1 MAKQRSRVTGSIF
14 KRGGR
19 GCWIATYTD
28 ADGRRRERSTRT
40 TDKGA
45 AERILSKLVADAALR
60 RDGVIDARQDRF
72 IAESRKPLAQ
82 HIAEYLDH
90 CRHAGHAAKAIDNK
104 QRHLGRLV
112 ESLGDGRMAVL
123 TADALERYLR
133 RLRDEGQSARTWTL
147 GRQVS
152 VAFAS
157 WCVKQGRLESNP
169 LSVVPKLNEQRD
181 RRRVR
186 RPLTDAELARLIDVA
201 RERGHEAWYLTCA
214 FAGLRKG
221 DLQRLTWADVDFTN
235 ATLTVRE
242 AKAKR
247 VDTLPM
253 DLQLVDALR
262 RRLAERP
269 AVGSAR
275 VFPETATD
283 LTRRKDFERAGI
295 PLVDDDGRV
304 ADLHALRTTLG
315 TQLARAGVTPQVAQ
329 RMMRHSDYRTTLSHY
344 TVLGLADTAGAV
356 AALPS
361 IGTADARQATGAI
374 DTRPENAPPRIPQ
387 QLQGQ
392 GGRFVA
398 QRGTSGDHGPSVAEA
413 VNTRKNS
420 VSNVTV
426 GMERRRLERP
436 TSSLQSWHS
445 TS

>member
-1 MAKQRSRVTGSIF
+1 MAKQRSRGTGSIF

-19 GCWIATYTD
+19 GSWIAVYTD

-72 IAESRKPLAQ
+72 IAESRKPLA
-82 HIAEYLDH
+82 HHVAEYLDH
-90 CRHAGHAAKAIDNK
+90 CRHAGHAEKAIDNK

-112 ESLGDGRMAVL
+112 ESLDDGQLADL

-133 RLRDEGQSARTWTL
+133 RLRDDGQSARTWNL
-147 GRQVS
+147 GRQVA

-186 RPLTDAELARLIDVA
+186 RALTDAELARLIDVG
-201 RERGHEAWYLTCA
+201 RERGREAWYLACA
-214 FAGLRKG
+214 LAGLRKG
-221 DLQRLTWADVDFTN
+221 DLQRLTWADVDFDD

-242 AKAKR
+242 GKAKR
-247 VDTLPM
+247 VDVLPM
-253 DLQLVDALR
+253 HPQLVDALR
-262 RRLAERP
+262 RRFDERP

-275 VFPETATD
+275 VFPETVTD
-283 LTRRKDFERAGI
+283 LTRRKDFKRAGI

-344 TVLGLADTAGAV
+344 TVLGLSDTAGAV

-361 IGTADARQATGAI
+361 IGTPDARQATGTTDA
-374 DTRPENAPPRIPQ
+374 RPENGPPRIHQ
-387 QLQGQ
+387 RMQGQ
-392 GGRFVA
+392 SGQSVA
-398 QRGTSGDHGPSVAEA
+398 QRGSSGGDAHRAGMA
-413 VNTRKNS
+413 RKPGENS
-420 VSNVTV
+420 VSAVSGV
-426 GMERRRLERP
+426 VERIGLEP
-436 TSSLQSWHS
+436 TTSSLQSWHS